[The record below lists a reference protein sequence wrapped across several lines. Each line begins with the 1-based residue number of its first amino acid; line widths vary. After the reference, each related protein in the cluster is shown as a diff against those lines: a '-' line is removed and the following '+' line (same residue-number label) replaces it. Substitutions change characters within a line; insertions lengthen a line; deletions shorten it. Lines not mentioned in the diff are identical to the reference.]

1 MFIKRR
7 ITLTEKD
14 QLQKELTLE
23 QFPLSSKYDIEW
35 LSDNEMGPCS
45 AWLAE
50 YLSEKIDLKP
60 GMRILDLGCGKAV
73 SSIFL
78 AKEFGVQIWATD
90 LWINASENWKRIK
103 ESCVDSLVYPI
114 HAEAHDLP
122 FAYDFFDVIVSLDA
136 YHYFGT
142 EEMYLFSITRYLKQ
156 CGQIG
161 IVVPGVKQEF
171 ESVIPVK
178 LKPYWDPYLF
188 THHTPEWW
196 GQLWKRSDIV
206 TIEVADTMPNG
217 NDVWLKWDKTLKEA
231 EILKRNG
238 DLELLEA
245 DGGNFTFT
253 RIVARK
259 N

>member
-1 MFIKRR
+1 M
-7 ITLTEKD
+7 TDKD

-23 QFPLSSKYDIEW
+23 QFLLSSKYDIEW

-78 AKEFGVQIWATD
+78 AKEFGVQVWATD

-103 ESCVDSLVYPI
+103 ESGVDSLVYPI

-142 EEMYLFSITRYLKQ
+142 EEMYLSNITRYLKPG
-156 CGQIG
+156 GQIG
-161 IVVPGVKQEF
+161 IVVPGVKKEF
-171 ESVIPVK
+171 GNTIPDK
-178 LKPYWDPYLF
+178 LKPYWEPYLF

-196 GQLWKRSDIV
+196 SQLWNRSDIV

-217 NDVWLKWDKTLKEA
+217 YDVWLKWDKILKEA
-231 EILKRNG
+231 GILKRNG
-238 DLELLEA
+238 DVELLEA
-245 DGGNFTFT
+245 DGGNFTFA

-259 N
+259 K

>member
-1 MFIKRR
+1 M
-7 ITLTEKD
+7 TDKD

-23 QFPLSSKYDIEW
+23 QFLLSSKYDIEW
-35 LSDNEMGPCS
+35 LSYNEMGPCS

-50 YLSEKIDLKP
+50 YLSDKIDLKP

-78 AKEFGVQIWATD
+78 AKEFGVQVWATD

-103 ESCVDSLVYPI
+103 ESGVDSLVYPI

-142 EEMYLFSITRYLKQ
+142 EEMYLSNITRYLKPG
-156 CGQIG
+156 GQIG
-161 IVVPGVKQEF
+161 IVVPGVKKEF
-171 ESVIPVK
+171 GNTIPDK
-178 LKPYWDPYLF
+178 LKPYWESYLF

-196 GQLWKRSDIV
+196 SQLWNRSDIV

-217 NDVWLKWDKTLKEA
+217 YDVWLKWDKILKEA
-231 EILKRNG
+231 GILKRNG
-238 DLELLEA
+238 DVELLEA
-245 DGGNFTFT
+245 DGGNFTFA

-259 N
+259 K

>member
-1 MFIKRR
+1 MI
-7 ITLTEKD
+7 EKD

-35 LSDNEMGPCS
+35 LIDNEMGPCS
-45 AWLAE
+45 VWLAE
-50 YLSEKIDLKP
+50 YLSEKVDLKP

-78 AKEFGVQIWATD
+78 VKEFGVQAWAID

-103 ESCVDSLVYPI
+103 ESGVDSLAYPI

-122 FAYDFFDVIVSLDA
+122 FAYDFFDVIVSLDT

-142 EEMYLFSITRYLKQ
+142 QEMYLSSITRYLKPG
-156 CGQIG
+156 GQIG

-171 ESVIPVK
+171 ESVIPIK
-178 LKPYWDPYLF
+178 LKPYWEPYLF

-196 GQLWKRSDIV
+196 SQLWERSGMV
-206 TIEVADTMPNG
+206 TVEVADTMPNG
-217 NDVWLKWDKTLKEA
+217 YDVWLKWDKTLEEA

-238 DLELLEA
+238 DVELLEA